1 VQTVHLSGFDLNM
14 LLVLHALFEE
24 GGVEAAAARIH
35 LSRSAF
41 SHALARAREA
51 LGDPIAVKVG
61 RRLELTPRG
70 QALREPVRQALTAAE
85 RAFLPPQRFK
95 PCSVERVFHLAATDY
110 TLSLLLPRLS
120 SVLSREA
127 PGIRLRTQALGPGG
141 DVEQVVSGKLD
152 AALGIFPSVPNC
164 IEGVTLFEDD
174 FVCLVAKDHPLA
186 HKRRI
191 SVADYASARHLLVAP
206 RTAMRSH
213 LDTRLE
219 ELGHTREVALTTSS
233 FLMVPMIVS
242 TSELVA
248 DVSVRL
254 AAEFTAR
261 YRCRALPLPFSLTPF
276 AVTLIWHRRVSAD
289 PAHRWLR
296 DAVVEAAQALGPVP
310 VRVGE

>member
-1 VQTVHLSGFDLNM
+1 MHISGFDLNL

-51 LGDPIAVKVG
+51 LGEPIAVKVG
-61 RRLELTPRG
+61 RRLELPPRG

-110 TLSLLLPRLS
+110 TLSLLWPRLM

-127 PGIRLRTQALGPGG
+127 PGFRLRTQVLGPGG
-141 DVEQVVSGKLD
+141 CRAGGERQARRGPGHLPLGPERHRGGD
-152 AALGIFPSVPNC
+152 AVRGRLC
-164 IEGVTLFEDD
+164 
-174 FVCLVAKDHPLA
+174 
-186 HKRRI
+186 
-191 SVADYASARHLLVAP
+191 
-206 RTAMRSH
+206 
-213 LDTRLE
+213 DTRLE
-219 ELGHTREVALTTSS
+219 ELGHTREVALRTSS

-276 AVTLIWHRRVSAD
+276 AVTLLWHRRVSAA